1 MGKLALGLA
10 LFCFAAVSQSHAEIQ
25 SAIWE
30 SDAITRMEASGLRLE
45 DVFPSPNDTGMELK
59 KNPFYLALVEH
70 LKKDLIAIQKADPK
84 LSVTMATSH
93 RLFNVEWLKTGKSF
107 FELTAIV
114 NRADRRSFNGAA
126 SCGEMRLIYRLAY
139 TVTEKGHEIHSRLP
153 LTMNMVFLPPGHDAK
168 TCADSVSNWETF
180 LTSSKINKNEARKL
194 LGIGTNSLKSIE
206 INMQSVR
213 WPSTTR
219 GDLGAHAEYLL
230 RVFHIRNQ
238 RMEFSSLENTPDVG
252 RINSTPVLKKELLTW
267 IKANIAAINTGVAVA
282 PEKFLAKKATSVSPR
297 GLTRISNRPWS
308 NIYKAEDFASID
320 FKQLSYLKSPEALLR
335 RLDDSSCVGC
345 HQNRSVAGFHLLGV
359 DRKGTS
365 PFNSLAVPGSPHF
378 MNDLERRSAY
388 LEAVKNKVKADEFR
402 PLSERTIAEKGDYG
416 AHCGLGDP
424 GFAGWTCST
433 GLTCRSFGL
442 EANDNTV
449 GQCFSSG
456 NVSEVGEP
464 CEIGTMVANLNP
476 HKDKVRQ
483 TQERNCGNQG
493 MCEVNY
499 VGFPEGMCA
508 ESCDSNSKH
517 MKCGSIALLVEFN
530 TCLGKGHPFT
540 KCLAENT
547 RPAGLRAC
555 SPELPCRDD
564 YICAGPAKVAGTCI
578 PPYFLFQMRVD
589 GHPKPK

>member
-1 MGKLALGLA
+1 MKRLALGLV
-10 LFCFAAVSQSHAEIQ
+10 LIFNFFSHESRADIQ

-30 SDAITRMEASGLRLE
+30 SDVIEQMEKSGLHLD
-45 DVFPSPNDTGMELK
+45 DVFPTPSAAKQDLK
-59 KNPFYLALVEH
+59 KNPFYLALVDH
-70 LKKDLIAIQKADPK
+70 LKNDLTAIQKADPK

-93 RLFNVEWLKTGKSF
+93 RLFNIEWLGSSNSF

-114 NRADRRSFNGAA
+114 NRIDRRPFHNEP
-126 SCGEMRLIYRLAY
+126 SCGELRLVYRLAY
-139 TVTEKGHEIHSRLP
+139 TVKDKGHDIHSRLP
-153 LTMNMVFLPPGHDAK
+153 LTLNMVFLIPNQDGTA
-168 TCADSVSNWETF
+168 CLDSVNNWENF
-180 LTSSKINKNEARKL
+180 LGSPQEERVNAKKV
-194 LGIGTNSLKSIE
+194 LGISSANLKTIE

-230 RVFHIRNQ
+230 RVFKIKNQ
-238 RMEFSSLENTPDVG
+238 RLELVNLENTPDVV
-252 RINSTPVLKKELLTW
+252 RINASPVLKKELLAW
-267 IKANIAAINTGVAVA
+267 IKTNMEAINNGVAVA
-282 PEKFLAKKATSVSPR
+282 PEKFLTKKATSVSPR

-308 NIYKAEDFASID
+308 NIFKATDFASID
-320 FKQLSYLKSPEALLR
+320 FESLSYIKSSEALLR

-365 PFNSLAVPGSPHF
+365 AFNSLAVPGSPHF
-378 MNDLERRSAY
+378 MNDLERRSKFLQAI
-388 LEAVKNKVKADEFR
+388 KNKEKPELFR
-402 PLSERTIAEKGDYG
+402 PMSERALTEKGDYG

-424 GFAGWTCST
+424 GFASWTCSS
-433 GLTCRSFGL
+433 GFICRSFGL
-442 EANDNTV
+442 EADDKTV
-449 GQCFSSG
+449 GQCFTAGTLSA
-456 NVSEVGEP
+456 VGEP
-464 CEIGTMVANLNP
+464 CEIGTMIPNLNP

-483 TQERNCGNQG
+483 TQERACSNQG

-508 ESCDSNSKH
+508 EACSSKSKH

-530 TCLGKGHPFT
+530 NCLGKGEPFT

-555 SPELPCRDD
+555 APELPCRDD
-564 YICAGPAKVAGTCI
+564 YICAGRSTETGTCI